1 MLFGSWTHTSD
12 EIDVDFIF
20 PGGLDLSTFQRDF
33 KVLFICRDQSAIY
46 LFLVHIVVF
55 DQLRYV
61 LPHLASHSIGRPPPL
76 WAKEFSRSINGD
88 IVYHSCEGHLL
99 FMAKYL

>member
-33 KVLFICRDQSAIY
+33 KVKLSDRIVRLF
-46 LFLVHIVVF
+46 
-55 DQLRYV
+55 
-61 LPHLASHSIGRPPPL
+61 
-76 WAKEFSRSINGD
+76 NG
-88 IVYHSCEGHLL
+88 SKCHLL
-99 FMAKYL
+99 IPCTYNCI